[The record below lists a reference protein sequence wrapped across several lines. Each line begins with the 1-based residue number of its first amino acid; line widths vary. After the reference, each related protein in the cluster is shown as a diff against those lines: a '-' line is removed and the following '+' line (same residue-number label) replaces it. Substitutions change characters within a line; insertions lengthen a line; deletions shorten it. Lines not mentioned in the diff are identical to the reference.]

1 MVSQK
6 PKKMYSDEFKKDA
19 VRLLETSGKTKAE
32 ISRELGIPNGLLGRW
47 QRRFK
52 VNEETDTLELSEVEE
67 LRSELRSLKREL
79 EITRMERDILKKRS
93 ESSRGITRNEIRC
106 DRQGKIG
113 ISGASVV
120 RVFRR
125 FREWLLRLDEA

>member
-79 EITRMERDILKKRS
+79 EITRMERDILKKTVGIF
-93 ESSRGITRNEIRC
+93 SR
-106 DRQGKIG
+106 DHQK
-113 ISGASVV
+113 
-120 RVFRR
+120 
-125 FREWLLRLDEA
+125 